1 MIDAAVFQA
10 GLSYFCR
17 RSNKMLLYRGQF
29 WVTTCRRDNMTY
41 QNALDGLISSIPRMA
56 RLVSRLSVAH
66 LALLTALC
74 FIALGASNAA
84 ACERSVPWFNPGKT
98 VTETMTAQS
107 GVSCETDVTSSVSS
121 WRSITIIVPPTNGT
135 ATVLGLHGWSYQ
147 SNPGFTG
154 SDTFQVS
161 VLRHPP
167 AATIVVDVTVT
178 K

>member
-1 MIDAAVFQA
+1 MTSRDSLG
-10 GLSYFCR
+10 GLVGF
-17 RSNKMLLYRGQF
+17 
-29 WVTTCRRDNMTY
+29 V
-41 QNALDGLISSIPRMA
+41 PRMA
-56 RLVSRLSVAH
+56 KRLSRLPVAH
-66 LALLTALC
+66 LAVLAALC
-74 FIALGASNAA
+74 SITLGASNAT
-84 ACERSVPWFNPGKT
+84 ACQRSVPWFNPGKT

-154 SDTFQVS
+154 SDSFQVS

>member
-1 MIDAAVFQA
+1 
-10 GLSYFCR
+10 
-17 RSNKMLLYRGQF
+17 
-29 WVTTCRRDNMTY
+29 MTY
-41 QNALDGLISSIPRMA
+41 RDGLVGFVPRMA
-56 RLVSRLSVAH
+56 GRLSRLSVAH
-66 LALLTALC
+66 LALLAALC
-74 FIALGASNAA
+74 SITLGASNAA
-84 ACERSVPWFNPGKT
+84 ACQRHVPWFNPGKT

-107 GVSCETDVTSSVSS
+107 GVSCETDVTSPIGS
-121 WRSITIIVPPTNGT
+121 WVSITIVVPPTQGT

-154 SDTFQVS
+154 NDTFQVS